1 MTDNAKLN
9 IHQRLAAVMAECTYV
24 KKDTSIPG
32 SGKGVS
38 RDAAVAAVRR
48 EMLKQGVIAY
58 TTQISGGHR
67 ETDRTSKQGTTLS
80 IYVGTYT
87 TRFVNIETPTDFIE
101 ITHSAEGQDYGDKA
115 PGKAA
120 TYAEKLNILK
130 GLMLET
136 GIADEERNP
145 GEESEPEP
153 APAGKAPIKP
163 PKAKGEAAPEAEE
176 DKTPATKGLI
186 TMLKSAAEAKG
197 LLSNVEA
204 ILKKSGCTFENVTK
218 VRAKKALDW
227 VESQTMR
234 EPGQEG

>member
-1 MTDNAKLN
+1 MSESKTLN
-9 IHQRLAAVMAECTYV
+9 IHQRLSLVMLACPYV

-48 EMLKQGVIAY
+48 ELLNNGVIAY
-58 TTQISGGHR
+58 TTQVTGGHR
-67 ETDRTSKQGTTLS
+67 DTDRTSKAGTTLS

-87 TRFVNIETPTDFIE
+87 TRFVNVDDPKDFIE
-101 ITHSAEGQDYGDKA
+101 ISHTAEGQDYGDKA

-145 GEESEPEP
+145 DETQEPEP
-153 APAGKAPIKP
+153 EKPAIRA
-163 PKAKGEAAPEAEE
+163 PKAKGEEAAAAPE
-176 DKTPATKGLI
+176 DNTPASKGLL
-186 TMLKSAAEAKG
+186 TMIKAEAEAKG
-197 LLSNVEA
+197 ILSSVE
-204 ILKKSGCTFENVTK
+204 EWVTK
-218 VRAKKALDW
+218 QGHSMDAMPKSVAMKARAKIEKAK
-227 VESQTMR
+227 MR

>member
-1 MTDNAKLN
+1 MSSNLN
-9 IHQRLAAVMAECTYV
+9 IHQRLSLVMTACPYV

-48 EMLKQGVIAY
+48 ELLNNGVIAY
-58 TTQISGGHR
+58 TTQVSGAHR

-87 TRFVNIETPTDFIE
+87 TRFVNVDTPTDFIE
-101 ITHSAEGQDYGDKA
+101 ITHTAEGQDYGDKA

-145 GEESEPEP
+145 DEGPEQEPEKP
-153 APAGKAPIKP
+153 AIRAPKARGEQAAPA
-163 PKAKGEAAPEAEE
+163 AE
-176 DKTPATKGLI
+176 DNTPASKGLI
-186 TMLKSAAEAKG
+186 TMVKAEAEAKG
-197 LLSNVEA
+197 ILANVEEW
-204 ILKKSGCTFENVTK
+204 ITK
-218 VRAKKALDW
+218 QGHSWDKLPKAVAMKAREKIEKAK
-227 VESQTMR
+227 MR